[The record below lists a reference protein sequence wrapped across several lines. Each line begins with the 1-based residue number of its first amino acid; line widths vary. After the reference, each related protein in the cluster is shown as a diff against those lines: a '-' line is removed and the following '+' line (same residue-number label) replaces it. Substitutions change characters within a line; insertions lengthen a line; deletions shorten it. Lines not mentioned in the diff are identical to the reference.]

1 MISRFNKVSGYDF
14 NTLKE
19 WKITPD
25 AVTERTDSMH
35 LGMAYDRLLT
45 AVILEEECSKLYIN
59 DGSVDSE
66 ISYYLDR
73 AKFQLVM
80 YQALKDINDSPLMNT
95 KY

>member
-1 MISRFNKVSGYDF
+1 MKTKTMISKFNKVSGYDF

-19 WKITPD
+19 WNITSD

-35 LGMAYDRLLT
+35 LGMAYEWLLT
-45 AVILEEECSKLYIN
+45 AVLREENS
-59 DGSVDSE
+59 GTDSE
-66 ISYYLDR
+66 VSWYVDR